1 MIERWRTNK
10 PSCSSTVSAASA
22 TGSCSFCSSAIHG
35 RIRFAPLQGELART
49 VLPRH
54 GLNPDDLDSVVVISR
69 WQQPSERALT
79 RAAAVLYTLDVLG
92 RGWRVLARVA
102 RVVPGPLA
110 NWLYDLVAR
119 IRYKVFGRFEACQLP
134 RPEWRERFFE

>member
-1 MIERWRTNK
+1 MADEQTVVFFDGVCGLCDRFVRFLLERDR
-10 PSCSSTVSAASA
+10 S
-22 TGSCSFCSSAIHG
+22 G

-92 RGWRVLARVA
+92 RGWWILARVA
-102 RVVPGPLA
+102 KVVPGPLA

-119 IRYKVFGRFEACQLP
+119 IRYKVFGRFEACPLP

>member
-1 MIERWRTNK
+1 MADEQTVVFFDGVCGLCDRFVQFLLERDR
-10 PSCSSTVSAASA
+10 S
-22 TGSCSFCSSAIHG
+22 G

-69 WQQPSERALT
+69 WQHPSERALT
-79 RAAAVLYTLDVLG
+79 RAAAVHYTLDVLG
-92 RGWRVLARVA
+92 GWWRIFARVA
-102 RVVPGPLA
+102 RAVPGPLA

-119 IRYKVFGRFEACQLP
+119 IRYKVFGRFEACPLP

>member
-1 MIERWRTNK
+1 MADEQ
-10 PSCSSTVSAASA
+10 TVVFFDGVCGLCDRFVRFLLEHDRS
-22 TGSCSFCSSAIHG
+22 G

-69 WQQPSERALT
+69 WQHSSERALT

-92 RGWRVLARVA
+92 GWWRILARVA
-102 RVVPGPLA
+102 KVVPGPLA

-119 IRYKVFGRFEACQLP
+119 FRYKVFGRFEACPLP

>member
-1 MIERWRTNK
+1 MTVVFFDGVCGLCDRFVRFLLERDR
-10 PSCSSTVSAASA
+10 S
-22 TGSCSFCSSAIHG
+22 G
-35 RIRFAPLQGELART
+35 RIRFTPLQGELART

-69 WQQPSERALT
+69 WQHSSERALT

-92 RGWRVLARVA
+92 GWWRILARVA
-102 RVVPGPLA
+102 KVVPAPLA

-119 IRYKVFGRFEACQLP
+119 IRYKVFGRFEACPLP